1 MKKQK
6 MIDSAEG
13 NYWLMRRKFE
23 AVEQE
28 YIRFKNEFKVAE
40 RDWENAK
47 RSFEEGERVK
57 IELNP
62 DNHGHSEN
70 YAFGKI
76 LEVYLCGAKY
86 KVLLDSGETKTF
98 NSEFV
103 SKIDMRKL

>member
-1 MKKQK
+1 MNKQK
-6 MIDSAEG
+6 IIDSAEG

-28 YIRFKNEFKVAE
+28 YILFKNEFKAAE

-47 RSFEEGERVK
+47 RSFEEGEKVK

-86 KVLLDSGETKTF
+86 KVLLNSGETKQIERDF
-98 NSEFV
+98 LSRSEG
-103 SKIDMRKL
+103 

>member
-1 MKKQK
+1 MTSFVNT
-6 MIDSAEG
+6 IVTDLDDTLSFT
-13 NYWLMRRKFE
+13 LD
-23 AVEQE
+23 
-28 YIRFKNEFKVAE
+28 